1 MLDHLHEHIASDRQ
15 ARYRAGEDSRF
26 VSLWDMLQLQTETFL
41 PALTLLASAVGDL
54 IATRNIMAIRPDARS
69 TMPMLTRAHILKSV
83 EIIVSTAERHDL
95 RITLSSANRCKQVCE
110 RILSVPG
117 PMDVSAINALIGA
130 LEGLVQ
136 VVIDEA
142 ESRRFYALGPR
153 VNVQQQSVED
163 LFGAEV
169 MDAFPSATFDLEEAG
184 RCLTFELWTAAVMHL
199 MRGLEPALEAL
210 ALHAGVAAGSNWNQ
224 TLDQIEKA
232 LRQLSKREHGAAAEE
247 WAAEAGVQ
255 LRFIKNAWRNSAM
268 HGGVIY
274 DERRAR
280 GIFE

>member
-1 MLDHLHEHIASDRQ
+1 
-15 ARYRAGEDSRF
+15 
-26 VSLWDMLQLQTETFL
+26 
-41 PALTLLASAVGDL
+41 
-54 IATRNIMAIRPDARS
+54 MAIRPDARS